1 MPKNDG
7 KINAL
12 AEQYQQLRARQ
23 KVLPAGTFDKEL
35 SGSGGQLSEVLE
47 QLGKQLGNPEYSQE
61 YIIRLMGNPDEI
73 MKSGDFQPPS
83 IGQDDRSGII
93 PKDEVRLV
101 YYWRGRHDYLY
112 FISKAGIIQSAHWYF
127 AGE

>member
-1 MPKNDG
+1 MAKND
-7 KINAL
+7 KNINAL
-12 AEQYQQLRARQ
+12 ADQYQQLRARQ
-23 KVLPAGTFDKEL
+23 KALPAGTFDKEL
-35 SGSGGQLSEVLE
+35 SGSDGQLSEVME

-61 YIIRLMGNPDEI
+61 DIIRLMGKPDEV

-83 IGQDDRSGII
+83 IGQDDLSGII

-112 FISKAGIIQSAHWYF
+112 FISKDGIIKSAHWYF